1 MQAGKEATSNQRVLV
16 ERPPEGL
23 LRGKAEGPRWLFVVI
38 TLAALA
44 LLVAF
49 YARKLRRKFRS

>member
-1 MQAGKEATSNQRVLV
+1 MQAGKAASANPRVLV

-23 LRGKAEGPRWLFVVI
+23 LRGKAEGPRWIFAVI
-38 TLAALA
+38 SLAALA
-44 LLVAF
+44 LLIAF